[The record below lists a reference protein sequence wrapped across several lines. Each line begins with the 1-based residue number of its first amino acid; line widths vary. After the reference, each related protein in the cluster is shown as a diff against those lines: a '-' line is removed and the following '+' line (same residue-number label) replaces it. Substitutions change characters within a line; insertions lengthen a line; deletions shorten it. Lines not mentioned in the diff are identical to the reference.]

1 MPLYEYVCPDCKLK
15 FEKIRPLSQADQ
27 SVPCPNCRGEARKVM
42 STFACF
48 SKGADGEMSA
58 FNIGGGSCAG
68 CSSSN
73 CSSCGG

>member
-1 MPLYEYVCPDCKLK
+1 MPLYEYVCPECQYK

-27 SVPCPNCRGEARKVM
+27 PVPCPRCQGEARKVM

-48 SKGADGEMSA
+48 SKGTDGGMTAVS
-58 FNIGGGSCAG
+58 GGGSSCASCG
-68 CSSSN
+68 SPN